1 VVVPARGD
9 RMEAVKNTINDMEDK
24 EVVIH
29 DLLYFGIY
37 VG

>member
-1 VVVPARGD
+1 
-9 RMEAVKNTINDMEDK
+9 MEAVKNTINDMEDK